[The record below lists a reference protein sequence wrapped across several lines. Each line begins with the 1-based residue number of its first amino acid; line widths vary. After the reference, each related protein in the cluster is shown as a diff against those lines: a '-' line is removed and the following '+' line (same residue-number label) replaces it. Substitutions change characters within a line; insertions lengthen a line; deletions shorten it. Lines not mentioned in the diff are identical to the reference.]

1 MTIAA
6 RATLLLLSLVGGALG
21 ACGPAHSDV
30 TSPAGASA
38 VPAVM
43 RPGLPAARWYRAGA
57 SNEGALVGPDR
68 IVLLLGERAR
78 VGADGSVTPA
88 EVESPERL
96 VKLVVI
102 EEDGKTVLFGASY
115 RAIYRFDQPLGAGML
130 LAKSGHIGG
139 FEAASGRLCL
149 REAQTSRWLDG
160 HGRAAAPPPGITSCP
175 TSVDPASATGPEVA
189 LVSWLRR
196 THWAPLE
203 AAAMGGVDAGSGRAL
218 IVGGGLAMV
227 VDLATGLPLE
237 SAEVAMPA
245 EAAMRPVPWRGAS
258 FEKRVAFINVDE
270 EPADSL
276 GGGLLLRPAPRWW
289 VEIEKPPSRNAH
301 ALLSS
306 PPSLAAGVFDQ
317 GAEMYASG
325 SGALVVSGACPA
337 DAGHSAHSRPPTV
350 CVRQPDGSF
359 RTYPLPWSED
369 EPTSGIGSTADGNL
383 LVARW
388 QKGTLHF
395 ERIDRSGASYALAV
409 VPNVPE
415 GAARLLDEDEVG
427 NVQALVRYSDRQGVV
442 SIRVDPTGHV
452 SLTPFDTAH
461 VSAAYRGRVVVRD
474 EEALHI
480 STRSGGS
487 WERVEAPS
495 AMAGLRVS
503 EIGFAVPGHYFRI
516 GWGPQEEL
524 PPGLSF
530 ALTALP
536 SALSH
541 EQR

>member
-1 MTIAA
+1 MTVAS
-6 RATLLLLSLVGGALG
+6 RATLFLLSLVGGALA

-30 TSPAGASA
+30 TSPTGA
-38 VPAVM
+38 VPVVM
-43 RPGLPAARWYRAGA
+43 HAGLPASHWYRAGA

-68 IVLLLGERAR
+68 VVLLLGERAR

-88 EVESPERL
+88 AVKSPERL
-96 VKLVVI
+96 MRLVVL

-115 RAIYRFDQPLGAGML
+115 KAIYRFDQPLGAGML

-139 FEAASGRLCL
+139 FGAASGRLCI
-149 REAQTSRWLDG
+149 REGQSSRWLDG
-160 HGRAAAPPPGITSCP
+160 HGREAAPPPGITSCP
-175 TSVDPASATGPEVA
+175 TSLGLASATGPEPA

-203 AAAMGGVDAGSGRAL
+203 AAAMGGVEAGSGRAF

-227 VDLATGLPLE
+227 VDLTTGLPLE
-237 SAEVAMPA
+237 SVEVAMPV
-245 EAAMRPVPWRGAS
+245 EAAMRPVPWRGVS
-258 FEKRVAFINVDE
+258 FDKRVAFINADE
-270 EPADSL
+270 EPADLL
-276 GGGLLLRPAPRWW
+276 GGGLLLRPAPRWL
-289 VEIEKPPSRNAH
+289 VEIERPYSGKAH
-301 ALLSS
+301 ALVSS
-306 PPSLAAGVFDQ
+306 PPSVAAGVFDQ
-317 GAEMYASG
+317 DAWMYASG

-337 DAGHSAHSRPPTV
+337 DAAHSAHSRPTTV

-359 RTYPLPWSED
+359 RTYLLPWSED
-369 EPTSGIGSTADGNL
+369 EPTSGIGSTADGSL

-395 ERIDRSGASYALAV
+395 ERIDKNGASYPLAA

-427 NVQALVRYSDRQGVV
+427 NVHALVRYADRQGVV

-461 VSAAYRGRVVVRD
+461 VGAAYRGRVVVRD

-480 STRSGGS
+480 STNSGGS

-503 EIGFAVPGHYFRI
+503 EVGFAVPGHYFRI
-516 GWGPQEEL
+516 GWGPQDKL
-524 PPGLSF
+524 PPGLSLV
-530 ALTALP
+530 LTALP

-541 EQR
+541 E